1 MMRKLLFCL
10 SIIAGSVFVA
20 NAAVAATG
28 TVMGNVASTT
38 GTVIMEVA
46 GAVVT
51 LTPTAGGTTYLDTTS
66 GTGAYNFPA
75 VPAGTYDIYAAATG
89 YTTSTPVQIT
99 VTAADTTTE
108 NIALT
113 RIPGYTVS
121 GTVTNATTG
130 GVVVGAHVLLENEP
144 GGAVVESTTTV
155 AGGAYALTGVAAG
168 TYQLYVTDP
177 GFEPFTS
184 AEFRVIDADVD
195 RPAMA
200 LTPLPMVYGTVTNAT
215 TGGVV
220 VGALVRLEN
229 SITGAVIESTTTI
242 AAGAYE
248 LDSVKE
254 GNYVLN
260 VSATGY
266 ITLTSGAF
274 PVAMANTL
282 ENVTLSPKTAGVTIS
297 GGVTNATT
305 GGVVVGAIVRL
316 RVGATTAVVESTITV
331 AGGAYTLDSVQAGD
345 YNLNV
350 SATGYAT
357 GTSAEFAVAAANLVK
372 NVALAPLPVVTV
384 SGYITDSSTGA
395 VIVGATV
402 LLESG
407 TTVVDST
414 MSIASGAYTLTGVTA
429 GTYNLVV
436 SATGYATKT
445 VTGLVVGDV
454 NITGENVRLRESG
467 SAVIPVAGT
476 GSLAKPDFNITATG
490 VLHLVNFTR
499 AGLITMFSVD
509 GKLAYRRT
517 FDAQENS
524 VTLPHGIVHS
534 GNAYIVSISQG
545 KSIYRKQVTLY

>member
-1 MMRKLLFCL
+1 MRKLLFCL

-20 NAAVAATG
+20 NAAVVATG
-28 TVMGNVASTT
+28 TVMGNVTSTT
-38 GTVIMEVA
+38 GTLIMEVA

-66 GTGAYNFPA
+66 GTGAYNFPV

-99 VTAADTTTE
+99 VTAADTTTA

-113 RIPGYTVS
+113 RIPGVTVS
-121 GTVTNATTG
+121 GTVTDSTTG
-130 GVVVGAHVLLENEP
+130 GVVVGALVLLEN
-144 GGAVVESTTTV
+144 GNTGAVVESTTTV
-155 AGGAYALTGVAAG
+155 AGGAYTLTGVADG
-168 TYQLYVTDP
+168 IYQLHLTDSKY
-177 GFEPFTS
+177 EPFTS
-184 AEFRVIDADVD
+184 AEFRVAELGVVRNI
-195 RPAMA
+195 A
-200 LTPLPMVYGTVTNAT
+200 LIPLPMISGTVTNVTTGGVVVGAMVRLENSTTGAVVESTTTIAGGAYDLDNVQEGTYVLNVSAAGYITTTTGAFPVVTSDLIENVQLPPKTAGVTISGTVTNAT

-220 VGALVRLEN
+220 VGALVRLR
-229 SITGAVIESTTTI
+229 A
-242 AAGAYE
+242 
-248 LDSVKE
+248 
-254 GNYVLN
+254 
-260 VSATGY
+260 
-266 ITLTSGAF
+266 
-274 PVAMANTL
+274 
-282 ENVTLSPKTAGVTIS
+282 
-297 GGVTNATT
+297 
-305 GGVVVGAIVRL
+305 
-316 RVGATTAVVESTITV
+316 GATTAVVESTITV

-350 SATGYAT
+350 TAIGYAT
-357 GTSAEFAVAAANLVK
+357 GTVPEFVVAAANLVK
-372 NVALAPLPVVTV
+372 NVALTPLPTVTV

-402 LLESG
+402 LLKSG

-414 MSIASGAYTLTGVTA
+414 MSIAGGAYTLTGVTA

-436 SATGYATKT
+436 SATDYATKT
-445 VTGLVVGDV
+445 VAGLVVGEV

-467 SAVIPVAGT
+467 SSVIPVAGT

-534 GNAYIVSISQG
+534 GSAYIVSISQG

>member
-20 NAAVAATG
+20 NAAVVATG
-28 TVMGNVASTT
+28 TVMGNVTSTT
-38 GTVIMEVA
+38 GTLIMEVA

-66 GTGAYNFPA
+66 GTGAYNFPV

-99 VTAADTTTE
+99 VTAADTTTA

-113 RIPGYTVS
+113 RIPGVTVS
-121 GTVTNATTG
+121 GTVTDSTTG
-130 GVVVGAHVLLENEP
+130 GVVVGALVLLEN
-144 GGAVVESTTTV
+144 GNTGAVVESTTTV
-155 AGGAYALTGVAAG
+155 AGGAYTLTGVADG
-168 TYQLYVTDP
+168 IYQLHLTDSKY
-177 GFEPFTS
+177 EPFTS
-184 AEFRVIDADVD
+184 AEFRVAELGVVRNI
-195 RPAMA
+195 A
-200 LTPLPMVYGTVTNAT
+200 LIPLPMISGTVTNVTTGGVVVGAMVRLENSTTGAVVESTTTIAGGAYDLDNVQEGTYVLNVSAAGYITTTTGAFPVVTSDLIENVQLPPKTAGVTISGTVTNAT

-220 VGALVRLEN
+220 VGALVRLR
-229 SITGAVIESTTTI
+229 A
-242 AAGAYE
+242 
-248 LDSVKE
+248 
-254 GNYVLN
+254 
-260 VSATGY
+260 
-266 ITLTSGAF
+266 
-274 PVAMANTL
+274 
-282 ENVTLSPKTAGVTIS
+282 
-297 GGVTNATT
+297 
-305 GGVVVGAIVRL
+305 
-316 RVGATTAVVESTITV
+316 GATTAVVESTITV

-350 SATGYAT
+350 TAIGYAT
-357 GTSAEFAVAAANLVK
+357 GTVPEFVVAAANLVK
-372 NVALAPLPVVTV
+372 NVALTPLPTVTV

-402 LLESG
+402 LLKSG

-414 MSIASGAYTLTGVTA
+414 MSIAGGAYTLTGVTA

-436 SATGYATKT
+436 SATDYATKT
-445 VTGLVVGDV
+445 VAGLVVGEV

-467 SAVIPVAGT
+467 SSVIPVAGT

-534 GNAYIVSISQG
+534 GSAYIVSISQG

>member
-20 NAAVAATG
+20 NAAVVATG
-28 TVMGNVASTT
+28 TVMGNVTSTT
-38 GTVIMEVA
+38 GTLIMEVA

-66 GTGAYNFPA
+66 GTGAYNFPV

-99 VTAADTTTE
+99 VTAADTTTA

-113 RIPGYTVS
+113 RIPGVTVS
-121 GTVTNATTG
+121 GTVTDSTTG
-130 GVVVGAHVLLENEP
+130 GVVVGALVLLEN
-144 GGAVVESTTTV
+144 GNTGAVVESTTTV
-155 AGGAYALTGVAAG
+155 AGGAYTLTGVADG
-168 TYQLYVTDP
+168 IYQLHLTDSKY
-177 GFEPFTS
+177 EPFTS
-184 AEFRVIDADVD
+184 AEFRVAELGVVRNI
-195 RPAMA
+195 A
-200 LTPLPMVYGTVTNAT
+200 LIPLPMISGTVTNVTTGGVVVGAMVRLENSTTGAVVESTTTIAGGAYDLDNVQEGTYVLNVSAAGYITTTTGAFPVVTSDLIENVQLPPKTAGVTISGTVTNAT

-220 VGALVRLEN
+220 VGALVRLR
-229 SITGAVIESTTTI
+229 A
-242 AAGAYE
+242 
-248 LDSVKE
+248 
-254 GNYVLN
+254 
-260 VSATGY
+260 
-266 ITLTSGAF
+266 
-274 PVAMANTL
+274 
-282 ENVTLSPKTAGVTIS
+282 
-297 GGVTNATT
+297 
-305 GGVVVGAIVRL
+305 
-316 RVGATTAVVESTITV
+316 GATTAVVESTITV

-350 SATGYAT
+350 TAIGYAT
-357 GTSAEFAVAAANLVK
+357 GTVPEFVVAAANLVK
-372 NVALAPLPVVTV
+372 NVALTPLPTVTV

-402 LLESG
+402 LLKSG

-414 MSIASGAYTLTGVTA
+414 MSIAGGAYTLTGVTA

-436 SATGYATKT
+436 SATDYATKT
-445 VTGLVVGDV
+445 VAGLVVGEV

-467 SAVIPVAGT
+467 SSVIPVAGT

-545 KSIYRKQVTLY
+545 KSMYRKQVTLY